1 MAERPG
7 FADLRVAA
15 FESRMA
21 VEMAGLIR
29 RHGGE
34 PFVAPALREVP
45 LEDNVEALRF
55 GEQLLAGQCDL
66 LILLTGVGARALV
79 ALLETRHPP
88 EAVWAALART
98 TLVARGPKPVAA
110 LREWG
115 LAPAV
120 TVPEPNTWRDLLRAL
135 DAHGSLV
142 GRRVAVQEYG
152 MTNPELLAGLV
163 ARGAL
168 VTRVPVYRW
177 ALPEDTGPLRQL
189 LAQILDGRMDVLLV
203 TNAAQVEQVMRLLE
217 QEGRAEAFQ
226 AALRRM
232 VVGSIGA
239 IASEALRSHGLPVD
253 LEPSHPRMGVLVKE
267 AAERAHEQLRRKRA
281 VP

>member
-7 FADLRVAA
+7 FAGLRVAA

-21 VEMAGLIR
+21 GEMAGLIR

-45 LEDNVEALRF
+45 LDDNVEALRF

-79 ALLETRHPP
+79 ALLEARHPP
-88 EAVWAALART
+88 EAVRAALART

-135 DAHGSLV
+135 DAHGSLA

-152 MTNPELLAGLV
+152 VTNPELLAGLA

-203 TNAAQVEQVMRLLE
+203 TNAAQVEHVMRLLAE
-217 QEGRAEAFQ
+217 EGRAEAFQ

-232 VVGSIGA
+232 VVASLGT

-267 AAERAHEQLRRKRA
+267 AAERAGARLEEKRRR
-281 VP
+281 